1 MSYEAI
7 GLAATTFVLLSFL
20 MKQVKA
26 IRLINIIGATLFV
39 VYGLL
44 IGSVSVWLMNGIL
57 IFVHI
62 YYLSKIKK
70 SEETTNEKNQNQ

>member
-39 VYGLL
+39 IYGLL

-57 IFVHI
+57 ISVHI

>member
-1 MSYEAI
+1 MEGSPEDIPEESYDEQLKKT
-7 GLAATTFVLLSFL
+7 GGSPVSTYVPF
-20 MKQVKA
+20 
-26 IRLINIIGATLFV
+26 RN
-39 VYGLL
+39 GLL

>member
-39 VYGLL
+39 IYGLL

-57 IFVHI
+57 IFVYI

>member
-7 GLAATTFVLLSFL
+7 GLAATTFVL
-20 MKQVKA
+20 
-26 IRLINIIGATLFV
+26 
-39 VYGLL
+39 
-44 IGSVSVWLMNGIL
+44 
-57 IFVHI
+57 HI